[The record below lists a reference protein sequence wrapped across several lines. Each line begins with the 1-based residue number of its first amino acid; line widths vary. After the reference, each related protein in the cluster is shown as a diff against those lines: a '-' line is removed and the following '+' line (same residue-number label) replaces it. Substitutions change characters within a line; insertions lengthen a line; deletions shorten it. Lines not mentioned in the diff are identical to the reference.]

1 MKNTGKLKKELL
13 GLGFDCD
20 DNKKRITVGNNFRLY
35 GGSKRTHEMMTEK
48 AVKFNEQLKKHGKT
62 LDEVS
67 IEEVREIA
75 GKIGLKQLNEK
86 KEADDGSPKRS

>member
-1 MKNTGKLKKELL
+1 MKKDDGIKNTLL

-20 DNKKRITVGNNFRLY
+20 DGRKRITVGDNFRLY
-35 GGSKRTHEMMTEK
+35 GGSKATHEAMKEK

-67 IEEVREIA
+67 AEEVLEIA
-75 GKIGLKQLNEK
+75 HKIGLKPINEK
-86 KEADDGSPKRS
+86 RGVNNGRTQRN